1 VSIFVAIVF
10 SVKSI
15 MVNIST
21 REMLL
26 DLFKDKSELISD
38 SWNKMMHLIQEG
50 ILSIDQQNSTA
61 KPILNYINTEMINL
75 LNLSDLSRM
84 DLIEAELR
92 KFKFYDSDDLSGPMQ
107 GGINKDEDRPERL
120 EKKELRS

>member
-1 VSIFVAIVF
+1 MLPQLYYVLRNYQYYNYWSQELIVSIFVAIVF

-50 ILSIDQQNSTA
+50 ILSID
-61 KPILNYINTEMINL
+61 
-75 LNLSDLSRM
+75 
-84 DLIEAELR
+84 
-92 KFKFYDSDDLSGPMQ
+92 
-107 GGINKDEDRPERL
+107 
-120 EKKELRS
+120 